1 MKNPILN
8 KLHNILEY
16 YYRARQVG
24 HTKLI
29 LNAADCIKNA
39 DATVVI
45 AQHIDREALDIP
57 KDVKTVTIDEF
68 NTRMLGVY
76 SPIIF
81 DNHAI
86 VSLLGESV
94 REIRQQQRRAE
105 LAEHQLKKISEMA
118 AVYFSV
124 KDDYLRDRTES

>member
-1 MKNPILN
+1 MKNTTLN

-29 LNAADCIKNA
+29 LDAVDCIKNA
-39 DATVVI
+39 DATIVI
-45 AQHIDREALDIP
+45 AQHKDRGALDIP
-57 KDVKTVTIDEF
+57 RDVKTVTIDEF

-94 REIRQQQRRAE
+94 REIRKQQRRAE
-105 LAEHQLKKISEMA
+105 LAEHQLKDIAKMVSS
-118 AVYFSV
+118 YFST
-124 KDDYLRDRTES
+124 KSDTD